1 MLGGF
6 LAALPLVRE
15 YLRFRLR
22 LPHDVPLE
30 SHLAIVGMFF
40 IIAGFM
46 NFGFTLVLH
55 AATKE

>member
-6 LAALPLVRE
+6 VAALPLVRE
-15 YLRFRLR
+15 YMRFHLA
-22 LPHDVPLE
+22 LPPGVAYQ
-30 SHLAIVGMFF
+30 SHLAIAGMFF

-55 AATKE
+55 AATRD